1 MIYIWIIPE
10 SVIRKDG
17 EEEVEDEDVDLNAN
31 EVEKVPKKPKKNLWR
46 HFVDTNK
53 LFITTIKYIFRY
65 QKIVWSSDLYLLSVF
80 NVQFHFPAKE
90 NMEKEA

>member
-1 MIYIWIIPE
+1 MYFFSLGFVFIGMIYIWIIPE

-17 EEEVEDEDVDLNAN
+17 EEEDDDEDVDLNAN

-65 QKIVWSSDLYLLSVF
+65 QK
-80 NVQFHFPAKE
+80 NV
-90 NMEKEA
+90 

>member
-17 EEEVEDEDVDLNAN
+17 EEEDDDEDVDLNAN